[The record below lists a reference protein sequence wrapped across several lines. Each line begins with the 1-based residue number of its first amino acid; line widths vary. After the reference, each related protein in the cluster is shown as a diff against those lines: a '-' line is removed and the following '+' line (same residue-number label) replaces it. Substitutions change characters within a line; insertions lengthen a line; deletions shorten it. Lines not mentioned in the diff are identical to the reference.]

1 MKRVICNATIFVILL
16 ASLALVG
23 CDGGTTRT
31 NKSDEN
37 YTTRYEFNNKTTTRY
52 KSDGDENY
60 TTKYEFKNKTTTRYK
75 SDGDENYTTRYEYK
89 NKTTTRYKSDGYV
102 NDIDKNGKVDN
113 KEWEKQWKDYLNKQ
127 YDKYG
132 V

>member
-75 SDGDENYTTRYEYK
+75 SDG
-89 NKTTTRYKSDGYV
+89 YV

>member
-52 KSDGDENY
+52 KSDG
-60 TTKYEFKNKTTTRYK
+60 
-75 SDGDENYTTRYEYK
+75 
-89 NKTTTRYKSDGYV
+89 YV